1 MKIGIIGLGDIAQK
15 AYLPVITQLPN
26 VELVFCTRDAK
37 TLSSLAQQYRI
48 KESCQDYRQLP
59 AFGVDAVMIHAAT
72 HVHFQI
78 AEYFLKQSIPTF
90 VDKPLADSAQ
100 QVEQLYKIAAI
111 ANQPLYVALI
121 ADTFRSTTTIC
132 QTYKKAMSLI

>member
-26 VELVFCTRDAK
+26 VELVFCTRDAE

-78 AEYFLKQSIPTF
+78 AEYFLKTKHSYFCRQTTGGQCPTGRAT
-90 VDKPLADSAQ
+90 L
-100 QVEQLYKIAAI
+100 
-111 ANQPLYVALI
+111 
-121 ADTFRSTTTIC
+121 
-132 QTYKKAMSLI
+132 

>member
-1 MKIGIIGLGDIAQK
+1 
-15 AYLPVITQLPN
+15 
-26 VELVFCTRDAK
+26 
-37 TLSSLAQQYRI
+37 
-48 KESCQDYRQLP
+48 
-59 AFGVDAVMIHAAT
+59 MIHAAT

-100 QVEQLYKIAAI
+100 QVEQLYEIAAI